1 MSMVPN
7 VEPGAQLGV
16 NYYFRRKKKKLKS
29 GEVREYIYLVKV
41 VCENGR
47 CRQQELGNLEEIE
60 KIVGEY
66 KGRNPRPYTRKRV
79 ADPGGFEPPTT
90 GLGGRRSV
98 LAELRVLPPS
108 RVALSSCAG
117 IIKVTMIFRLGK

>member
-1 MSMVPN
+1 MII
-7 VEPGAQLGV
+7 
-16 NYYFRRKKKKLKS
+16 KKYKA
-29 GEVREYIYLVKV
+29 
-41 VCENGR
+41 
-47 CRQQELGNLEEIE
+47 GNA
-60 KIVGEY
+60 
-66 KGRNPRPYTRKRV
+66 RPYGRSRRGPCV

-117 IIKVTMIFRLGK
+117 IIKVTMIILRANNHCNSTGLS